1 MPMNRARRQLLSQ
14 RAENMRK
21 QMTPA
26 EKALWFRFLREYPL
40 PFVAQKVIGEYI
52 VDFYCRRVRLSM
64 GIAITGETIS
74 DTTRYERCISKR
86 LKSKSFDSPTPT
98 CMKTSKGFAKPY
110 TPRWKSGATICL
122 IRRKLSLPLLESDST
137 DCFT

>member
-52 VDFYCRRVRLSM
+52 VDFYCRRVRLSIELD
-64 GIAITGETIS
+64 GDSHYENFEGVCEAIHTEVEKRRNDLFDQKEAFAS
-74 DTTRYERCISKR
+74 LTRKR
-86 LKSKSFDSPTPT
+86 
-98 CMKTSKGFAKPY
+98 
-110 TPRWKSGATICL
+110 
-122 IRRKLSLPLLESDST
+122 
-137 DCFT
+137 